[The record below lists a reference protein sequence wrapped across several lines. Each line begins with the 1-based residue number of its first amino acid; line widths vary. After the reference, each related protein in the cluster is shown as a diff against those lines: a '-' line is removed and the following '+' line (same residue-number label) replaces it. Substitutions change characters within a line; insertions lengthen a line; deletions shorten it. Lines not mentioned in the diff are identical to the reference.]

1 MLYYLGNYQKTV
13 FDSNCKNCQN
23 VITSDVDLGKYCRYI
38 SGKLLQFCGVYCT
51 GSYENK
57 LRLCSFCQ
65 KELVG
70 CDFEVII
77 EII

>member
-1 MLYYLGNYQKTV
+1 MLYFLALYQNKV
-13 FDSNCKNCQN
+13 FDLYCKNCQI
-23 VITSDVDLGKYCRYI
+23 VISSDNDLRNNCRYI
-38 SGKLLQFCGVYCT
+38 SGKLLQFCGTYCT
-51 GSYENK
+51 ESYENK

-65 KELVG
+65 KDLVG